1 MAFYFFLAFIIIPAV
16 EIGLFMQAGDFIGFW
31 PTLGL
36 IFLTA
41 IMGSTLLRWQGL
53 STLEK
58 ARHNINQNILPVDEL
73 FTGVCLLLAGI
84 LLLLPGFF
92 TDAIGLLLFL
102 PFFQKFLKHMVAGRI
117 EGHKRHPSPHHKTAP
132 SDFPPQQT
140 IIDGDFEDITE
151 KNHRS
156 E

>member
-16 EIGLFMQAGDFIGFW
+16 EIGLFMQAGDLIGFW

-41 IMGSTLLRWQGL
+41 IMGSSLLRWQGL

-58 ARHNINQNILPVDEL
+58 ARHNLNLNILPVDEL
-73 FTGVCLLLAGI
+73 FTGVCLLLAGS

-92 TDAIGLLLFL
+92 TDGIGLLLFL
-102 PFFQKFLKHMVAGRI
+102 PFIQKFLKRLVAGRL
-117 EGHKRHPSPHHKTAP
+117 EAHKVQSQPRHGAAP
-132 SDFPPQQT
+132 SDLTPQQT

-151 KNHRS
+151 NNHRS